1 MARPPRDRSAGI
13 HHVTVGAVEHGTYF
27 RDDSDR
33 LIWIRRLTAVLDHY
47 GWTCLTFCQLT
58 THLHLLVET
67 PDESLPTG
75 MHRLNSRYAQELN
88 ERYGRRGALQRT
100 RYWSGPKRTP
110 DALLA
115 AFRYIARNPV
125 EAGLALHPLDWS
137 WSSFAT
143 SCGVTRAF
151 PFVDA
156 TRVVGELGGGSQALL
171 DLVR

>member
-1 MARPPRDRSAGI
+1 MPRRPRDRSAGI
-13 HHVTVGAVEHGTYF
+13 HHVVVAAVEDGRYF
-27 RDDSDR
+27 CEDSDR
-33 LIWIRRLTAVLDHY
+33 LIWIRRLTAVLDQY

-58 THLHLLVET
+58 THLHLLLET

-100 RYWSGPKRTP
+100 RYWSEAKQTA

-115 AFRYIARNPV
+115 TFRYIARNPV
-125 EAGLALHPLDWS
+125 EAGLVLHPLDWP

-143 SCGVTRAF
+143 SCGITSAF

-156 TRVVGELGGGSQALL
+156 RRVVGELGGRPQALL

>member
-1 MARPPRDRSAGI
+1 M
-13 HHVTVGAVEHGTYF
+13 TVAAVEDSRYF
-27 RDDSDR
+27 RDDADR
-33 LIWIRRLTAVLDHY
+33 LIWIRRLATVVDHY
-47 GWTCLTFCQLT
+47 GWTCLSFCQLS

-67 PDESLPTG
+67 PDESLSTG

-88 ERYGRRGALQRT
+88 ERYGRRGVLQRT
-100 RYWSGPKRTP
+100 RYWSETKQTA

-125 EAGLALHPLDWS
+125 EAGLALHPLDWP

-143 SCGVTRAF
+143 SCGVTSAF

-156 TRVVGELGGGSQALL
+156 ERVVGELGGGPQALM